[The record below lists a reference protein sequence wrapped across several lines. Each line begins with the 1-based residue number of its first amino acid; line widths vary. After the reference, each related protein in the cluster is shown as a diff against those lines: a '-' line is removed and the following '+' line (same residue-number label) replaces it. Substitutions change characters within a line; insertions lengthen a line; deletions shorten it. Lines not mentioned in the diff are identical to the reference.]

1 MTMGKARDHLPESRP
16 QGGGIAR
23 DVRRLKADGAATMA
37 ELREFLGQM
46 RGRSPQE
53 MIGLVAESGLTRS
66 MLLATFLFVLL
77 LAALTV
83 IPYAVRRDGAD
94 ASTPVAEEKAVE
106 KEESSQAGQ
115 PEAAEDSTE
124 TPAATQDVDTVDTG
138 IDPERAIDAMGIGET
153 RVADPKENPME
164 DKLDKLLDGIE

>member
-1 MTMGKARDHLPESRP
+1 VS
-16 QGGGIAR
+16 
-23 DVRRLKADGAATMA
+23 RLKSDGAATAA

-66 MLLATFLFVLL
+66 MFLATFLFVLL
-77 LAALTV
+77 LAALTG
-83 IPYAVRRDGAD
+83 IPYALRHYGVDGSAPI
-94 ASTPVAEEKAVE
+94 AKEKTAEEKDSTQV
-106 KEESSQAGQ
+106 GQ
-115 PEAAEDSTE
+115 PETAEEPAETAAP
-124 TPAATQDVDTVDTG
+124 TPDVDTTDTE

-153 RVADPKENPME
+153 RVADPKENPLE